1 MDKVF
6 STSDHLIWV
15 RFPSWGYPAIH
26 PPSCTVTRSQAPA
39 SPWHIPG
46 KMAKGWVC
54 HKDAKRGGD
63 PGSVCSRSPKKPVRI
78 STIFFVWSFFFSEKK
93 TSDSLV
99 FKDCVCFFWFLT
111 HFISGRL
118 AYKNSLFYVMD
129 FFNGHRRFGGQEIET
144 PKNYLQYLFC
154 LPGSCQ
160 KCQPQWP
167 LWDFFFL
174 DFSLGL
180 LGSMV
185 IGSMGYFTE
194 KLING

>member
-1 MDKVF
+1 MGKISFVGL
-6 STSDHLIWV
+6 S
-15 RFPSWGYPAIH
+15 GYPSSKLYGHSQPGACLPLAH
-26 PPSCTVTRSQAPA
+26 PWKNGQGMGLPQRCEKGRG
-39 SPWHIPG
+39 PG
-46 KMAKGWVC
+46 
-54 HKDAKRGGD
+54 
-63 PGSVCSRSPKKPVRI
+63 VRVF
-78 STIFFVWSFFFSEKK
+78 TFTQKAGPYFDDFFRVVFFFLRKK
-93 TSDSLV
+93 NIGFAGFQGL
-99 FKDCVCFFWFLT
+99 CVFFWFLT